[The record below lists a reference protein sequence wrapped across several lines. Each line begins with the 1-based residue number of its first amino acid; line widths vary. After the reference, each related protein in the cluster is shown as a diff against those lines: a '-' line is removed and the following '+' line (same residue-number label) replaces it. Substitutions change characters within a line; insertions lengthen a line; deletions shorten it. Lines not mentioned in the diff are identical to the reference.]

1 MTQTFEQKME
11 ALAERYGVTVTFSTA
26 PPKGTG
32 EITLLPG
39 VRAKEAADG

>member
-1 MTQTFEQKME
+1 MARTFEEKMQ
-11 ALAERYGVTVTFSTA
+11 ALADKYAVTVTFSTA

-39 VRAKEAADG
+39 VRGKEAADG